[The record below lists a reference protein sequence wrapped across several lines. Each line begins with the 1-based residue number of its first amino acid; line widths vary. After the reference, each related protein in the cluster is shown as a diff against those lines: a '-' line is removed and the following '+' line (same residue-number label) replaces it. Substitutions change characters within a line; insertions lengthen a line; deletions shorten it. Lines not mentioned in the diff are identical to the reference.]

1 MEEIRLNKYLSDM
14 GICSRRQADR
24 LILEG
29 KVTVD
34 GEPAVMGMKIREGQR
49 VVCGGQM
56 VAAEKRE
63 RDPGKITR
71 PEKVL
76 LAVNKP
82 KGVVC
87 TTSDKDRA
95 MNIVEMVN
103 YPERVYPVGRLD
115 KDSEGLIF
123 MTNQGELVNQIMRS
137 RNCHEKE
144 YIVTVKREITP
155 DFLENMAQGVYLKDL
170 HIRTRK
176 CRLRQMD
183 ERTFSIVLTQGL
195 NKQIRRMCKA
205 CGNPTASIKRVR
217 IMNILL
223 GDLPENE
230 WREIKGGEKQRL
242 YELSGKKSKNA

>member
-82 KGVVC
+82 
-87 TTSDKDRA
+87 
-95 MNIVEMVN
+95 
-103 YPERVYPVGRLD
+103 
-115 KDSEGLIF
+115 
-123 MTNQGELVNQIMRS
+123 
-137 RNCHEKE
+137 
-144 YIVTVKREITP
+144 
-155 DFLENMAQGVYLKDL
+155 
-170 HIRTRK
+170 
-176 CRLRQMD
+176 
-183 ERTFSIVLTQGL
+183 
-195 NKQIRRMCKA
+195 
-205 CGNPTASIKRVR
+205 
-217 IMNILL
+217 
-223 GDLPENE
+223 
-230 WREIKGGEKQRL
+230 
-242 YELSGKKSKNA
+242 